1 MEKLDQKTGGA
12 SVDIVGQ
19 NIEKLKQIFP
29 DVFTEGKV
37 DFDVLREMLGDYI
50 DDRQERYSF
59 TWNGK
64 ERAHRIAQTPSTG
77 TLRPC
82 PDESVKWD
90 TTQNLFI
97 EGDNLEVLK
106 LLQKSYHKRIKMIYI
121 DPPYNTGNEFIYPDK
136 FADNLETYLKY
147 TGQLDS
153 EGRQFSVNAEVGG
166 RYHTN
171 WLNMMYPRLKLA
183 RNLLCDDGL
192 IFISVDEHE
201 VSNLLK
207 MCDEVFGE
215 ENFIENIVW
224 KKSYGGGAKAK
235 YIVGLHEYVLCYA
248 KSLSNLSHIDLP
260 PNPETRKYYTGKD
273 SKFETRGPF
282 RTQPLAT
289 TSMDDRPN
297 LQYPIIWEGEE
308 IWPEKQWQWSK
319 ERVEK
324 ALTNDELIFSKNS
337 GKWSVRYKQYLID
350 EDGNERSAKL
360 FSLLDGPYTQKG
372 TDEIRQL
379 FGNGKVFTFPKPSEL
394 IKHLASITW
403 QNTSSIILDFFAGS
417 SATAHAVLNLNKCD
431 EGKRRFIMVQLPEP
445 CNKDS
450 EAKKAGYENIA
461 DVSKERIRRVIKT
474 IEAEQSGENR
484 ENKEV
489 LPGMA
494 KKRSHLDLG
503 FKVLKLDSS
512 NIKPWDADFDNLED
526 SLFNAVENIKPDR
539 GEADVLYELLLKYGL
554 DLAVPIEERKIEGK
568 TVYIIGAGAL
578 IVCLAK
584 QINLEVV
591 EGIAALKDEL
601 RPEVMRAVFKDDGFA
616 DDVVKTNA
624 VQILRQAGIDDVKSL

>member
-1 MEKLDQKTGGA
+1 
-12 SVDIVGQ
+12 
-19 NIEKLKQIFP
+19 
-29 DVFTEGKV
+29 
-37 DFDVLREMLGDYI
+37 
-50 DDRQERYSF
+50 
-59 TWNGK
+59 
-64 ERAHRIAQTPSTG
+64 
-77 TLRPC
+77 
-82 PDESVKWD
+82 
-90 TTQNLFI
+90 
-97 EGDNLEVLK
+97 
-106 LLQKSYHKRIKMIYI
+106 
-121 DPPYNTGNEFIYPDK
+121 
-136 FADNLETYLKY
+136 
-147 TGQLDS
+147 
-153 EGRQFSVNAEVGG
+153 
-166 RYHTN
+166 
-171 WLNMMYPRLKLA
+171 
-183 RNLLCDDGL
+183 
-192 IFISVDEHE
+192 
-201 VSNLLK
+201 
-207 MCDEVFGE
+207 
-215 ENFIENIVW
+215 
-224 KKSYGGGAKAK
+224 
-235 YIVGLHEYVLCYA
+235 
-248 KSLSNLSHIDLP
+248 
-260 PNPETRKYYTGKD
+260 
-273 SKFETRGPF
+273 
-282 RTQPLAT
+282 
-289 TSMDDRPN
+289 
-297 LQYPIIWEGEE
+297 
-308 IWPEKQWQWSK
+308 
-319 ERVEK
+319 
-324 ALTNDELIFSKNS
+324 
-337 GKWSVRYKQYLID
+337 
-350 EDGNERSAKL
+350 
-360 FSLLDGPYTQKG
+360 
-372 TDEIRQL
+372 
-379 FGNGKVFTFPKPSEL
+379 
-394 IKHLASITW
+394 
-403 QNTSSIILDFFAGS
+403 
-417 SATAHAVLNLNKCD
+417 
-431 EGKRRFIMVQLPEP
+431 MVQLPEP